1 MLQAN
6 LALKVGGTNHAT
18 ETHNYQSVLRLITKI
33 SSSDFENC
41 HTPKRQIIMMKKIIL
56 ISTLIILPLFFAKD
70 LAAQTA
76 QQIAF
81 INSNELL
88 EAMPEK
94 VKASNQLIDLNN
106 KYKEEMK
113 VMQND
118 YNKKY
123 SDFISY
129 QTSMAEN
136 IRLRRMQELYELE
149 RQINDFMKVAQ
160 EDIQNQEKAL
170 IEPLRQRLKDAIYQV
185 GIENGFVCIYDLAN
199 PSIAFVTPDATNAT
213 LLVKQ
218 KLGIR

>member
-1 MLQAN
+1 
-6 LALKVGGTNHAT
+6 
-18 ETHNYQSVLRLITKI
+18 
-33 SSSDFENC
+33 
-41 HTPKRQIIMMKKIIL
+41 MMKKIIL
-56 ISTLIILPLFFAKD
+56 IAALIITSIFFAKS

-76 QQIAF
+76 QQIAY

-106 KYKEEMK
+106 KYKEELN

-149 RQINDFMKVAQ
+149 RQINNFMKVAQ
-160 EDIQNQEKAL
+160 EDIQNQEKAM
-170 IEPLRQRLKDAIYQV
+170 IEPLRQKVNDAIYQV
-185 GIENGFVCIYDLAN
+185 GIERGFICIYDLAN
-199 PSIAFVTPDATNAT
+199 PGIAFITPDATNAT
-213 LLVKQ
+213 PLVKQ

>member
-1 MLQAN
+1 
-6 LALKVGGTNHAT
+6 
-18 ETHNYQSVLRLITKI
+18 
-33 SSSDFENC
+33 
-41 HTPKRQIIMMKKIIL
+41 MKNFIL
-56 ISTLIILPLFFAKD
+56 ISALFISFIFVEK

-76 QQIAF
+76 QQIAY

-94 VKASNQLIDLNN
+94 VNASNILIDLNQ
-106 KYKEEMK
+106 KYKDELK

-149 RQINDFMKVAQ
+149 RQINEFMKLAQ
-160 EDIQNQEKAL
+160 QDVESQEKAL
-170 IEPLRQRLKDAIYQV
+170 IEPLRLKIKDAIYQV
-185 GIENGFVCIYDLAN
+185 GIEKGFICIYDLAN
-199 PSIAFVTPDATNAT
+199 PAIAFVTPDALDASN
-213 LLVKQ
+213 LVKQ
-218 KLGIR
+218 KLGIK